1 MNPGTSLAS
10 HPSFDNYVTLGR
22 LLNLSVLQFPHLL
35 KQESQGVPAVA
46 QWIKDWTMPQLWL
59 GHSWGLESMP
69 GLGTSI
75 CLWCIQKTKQN
86 KKNRNNKSA
95 YQLRVL

>member
-22 LLNLSVLQFPHLL
+22 LLNRSVLQFPHLL

-46 QWIKDWTMPQLWL
+46 QWMKDWTMPQLWL
-59 GHSWGLESMP
+59 PHSWGLESMP

-75 CLWCIQKTKQN
+75 GLWCIQKTKQN